1 MKNKGI
7 VIAMVVI
14 LAAVAVGAFL
24 ITNAKDKESPDNM
37 NMTKQQMSASS
48 AAKEKSASS
57 SSSATQ
63 ATATTSVTIQD
74 FAFSPKTI
82 TVKVGDTVTWTNQ
95 DSVQHDVTADDPSDF
110 APSGSLLSKGQ
121 SYSFKFNKAGTYS
134 YHCTPHPY
142 MKGTVI
148 VE

>member
-48 AAKEKSASS
+48 AAKEKALRP
-57 SSSATQ
+57 ALVPLRPRLQ
-63 ATATTSVTIQD
+63 
-74 FAFSPKTI
+74 P
-82 TVKVGDTVTWTNQ
+82 
-95 DSVQHDVTADDPSDF
+95 P
-110 APSGSLLSKGQ
+110 
-121 SYSFKFNKAGTYS
+121 
-134 YHCTPHPY
+134 
-142 MKGTVI
+142 
-148 VE
+148 